1 MLWGA
6 RMLEWFVE
14 YLFLL
19 KLLSLVVLVLL
30 FLFGLDDLFIDCYY
44 WVRRIRRKFTV
55 YTNNSH
61 ANPDDLFI
69 PKQKPIAI
77 LIPAWQEVGVVG
89 PMAESAAKTLDYENY
104 QIFVGTYPNDQQ
116 TQDDVDHVCRSFDHV
131 HKVVCAFPGPTS
143 KADCLNN
150 IIASIK
156 EFETNN
162 KFEFEGFILHDAEDM
177 ISPLELRLFNYLL
190 DKGKDLIQVPVYPYT
205 KHWYEF
211 TAAHYI
217 DEFSEL
223 HGKDVVVREAI
234 AGQVPSAGVGTC
246 FSRRAILRLLQE
258 GDGTAFD
265 TKSLTEDYDIGFR
278 LKKWGMNEIF
288 VRYAVAKGDA
298 SLSEN
303 RRFIH
308 DREHRVICVRE
319 YFPSKF
325 SLAVRQKSRWI
336 VGIVFQ
342 GFKTHKWTRNW
353 KVNYFLWR
361 DRRGVIANIIS
372 FIAMVLFFQLS
383 LLYGY
388 RKLNSD
394 AYEFLSVFSESTIM
408 QTMLVLNLF
417 MFINRIAQRMIFST
431 QYYGLS
437 QGMLS
442 IVRMVWGNVINFFAV
457 MRAIK
462 LVLSTGATKVAW
474 DKTAHHFPHVMDTN
488 KKRIGELLLEHQLI
502 TENDLNEALFSKP
515 PGMRLGL
522 HLIEQDLVSPAQ
534 LAQAIADEASLNYQ
548 HIDIFSISQQAINQ
562 LPADKALM
570 HELLPIHFDAA
581 KGELTVAA
589 EDAPSK
595 VTLSNIARHLKMK
608 VTVVISQPGAVNAG
622 LSYWYLNDKTI
633 LFRISKLSRVGDT
646 PEQLELKMDKYLAT
660 RESLGQILLNMNY
673 IKPATLRQAELDF
686 YYYNRS
692 ERFGDMLVNN
702 QWVEQ
707 AQVTSALSEQHRR
720 AQSYL

>member
-1 MLWGA
+1 
-6 RMLEWFVE
+6 MLEFFVN
-14 YLFLL
+14 YLFIL
-19 KLLSLVVLVLL
+19 KLLSMVILVIL

-44 WVRRIRRKFTV
+44 WIRRVRRKFTV
-55 YTNNSH
+55 YSHNSH
-61 ANPDDLFI
+61 ANPDDLFV

-104 QIFVGTYPNDQQ
+104 QIFVGTYPNDQK
-116 TQDDVDHVCRSFDHV
+116 TQDDVDHVCRSFEHV
-131 HKVVCAFPGPTS
+131 HKVVCALPGPTS

-156 EFETNN
+156 EFEKSN

-246 FSRRAILRLLQE
+246 FSRRAIVRLLRE

-278 LKKWGMNEIF
+278 LKQWGMNEIF
-288 VRYAVAKGDA
+288 VRYAVEKEDA

-342 GFKTHKWTRNW
+342 GFKTHKWTKDW

-383 LLYGY
+383 LLFGY
-388 RKLNSD
+388 EQLNSD
-394 AYEFLSVFSESTIM
+394 AYKFLSVFSDSTIM
-408 QTMLVLNLF
+408 QVLLISNLF
-417 MFINRIAQRMIFST
+417 MFINRLAQRMIFST
-431 QYYGLS
+431 RFYGLT
-437 QGMLS
+437 QGILS
-442 IVRMVWGNVINFFAV
+442 IFRMVWANVINFFAV
-457 MRAIK
+457 LRAIK

-474 DKTAHHFPHVMDTN
+474 DKTTHHFPHVMDAS
-488 KKRIGELLLEHQLI
+488 KKRIGELLLEQKLI
-502 TENDLNEALFSKP
+502 TENNLNEALFSKP

-522 HLIEQDLVSPAQ
+522 HLIQQNLVSTEQ
-534 LAQAIADEASLNYQ
+534 LAQAIATEEGLNYQ
-548 HIDIFSISQQAINQ
+548 RIDIFSIPPEVIAK
-562 LPADKALM
+562 LPASKALM
-570 HELLPIHFDAA
+570 HGLLPVSYDPFLD
-581 KGELTVAA
+581 ELVLAA
-589 EDAPSK
+589 ESAPGK
-595 VTLSNIARHLKMK
+595 VTISNIERYIDANVR
-608 VTVVISQPGAVNAG
+608 VVISQPGAVNAG
-622 LSYWYLNDKTI
+622 LSHWYLRDNSVEQHVAQLSLSEDTDKI
-633 LFRISKLSRVGDT
+633 QS
-646 PEQLELKMDKYLAT
+646 DKVDRYFAT

-686 YYYNRS
+686 YYQNRS
-692 ERFGDMLVNN
+692 ERFGDLLISNGWVNQN
-702 QWVEQ
+702 QIDIAVNEQ
-707 AQVTSALSEQHRR
+707 NRR
-720 AQSYL
+720 IQNYS